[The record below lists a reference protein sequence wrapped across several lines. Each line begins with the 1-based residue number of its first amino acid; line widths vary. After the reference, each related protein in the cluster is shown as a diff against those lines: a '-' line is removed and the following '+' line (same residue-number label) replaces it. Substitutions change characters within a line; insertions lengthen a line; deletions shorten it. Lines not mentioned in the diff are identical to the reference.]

1 MNIAIVDDLKADSDQ
16 LKSILTSYAYE
27 NSLDLSIEVFSGGEE
42 FLSEYE
48 NYNYTLIFMD
58 IYMNGITGI
67 ETARKI
73 RETDT
78 DTAIVFLTSSSEF
91 MPEAF
96 SIHAYD
102 YISKPA
108 EIGRLYKVMDDFLKK
123 KTMAVDVPYLFF
135 TYEKDNVSVP
145 YSDIALIR
153 SIGHYNEI
161 ILKNQRTYKVRMTF
175 ASISDI
181 LSEDIRFLPVM
192 RGILV
197 NMDYITSLKN
207 GSCFIAG
214 DIQTPITLKKEK
226 QLEQIWKNY
235 IFNKIRNESE
245 VI

>member
-73 RETDT
+73 QETDT

>member
-1 MNIAIVDDLKADSDQ
+1 MNIAIVDDLRSDADQ
-16 LKSILTSYAYE
+16 LRTILMSYAYE

-42 FLSEYE
+42 FLYEYKK
-48 NYNYTLIFMD
+48 YNYTLIFMD
-58 IYMNGITGI
+58 IYMNGISGI
-67 ETARKI
+67 ETAQKI

-78 DTAIVFLTSSSEF
+78 DTAIIFLSTSNEF

-108 EIGRLYKVMDDFLKK
+108 ERGRLYKVMDDFLKK
-123 KTMAVDVPYLFF
+123 KTMTEDVPYLFF

-175 ASISDI
+175 SRISDI
-181 LSEDIRFLPVM
+181 LTEDIRFLPVM

-197 NMDYITSLKN
+197 NMDYITSLKD
-207 GSCFIAG
+207 GSCYIAG
-214 DIQTPITLKKEK
+214 DMQTPITLRKEK

>member
-1 MNIAIVDDLKADSDQ
+1 MNIAIVDDLKSDSDL
-16 LKSILTSYAYE
+16 LKSILLSYAYE
-27 NSLDLSIEVFSGGEE
+27 NSLDLSIETFLGGEE

-48 NYNYTLIFMD
+48 SYNYTLIFMD
-58 IYMNGITGI
+58 IFMNGITGI
-67 ETARKI
+67 ETAKKI

-78 DTAIVFLTSSSEF
+78 DTAIVFLTSSCEF
-91 MPEAF
+91 MPDAF

-102 YISKPA
+102 YIPKPA
-108 EIGRLYKVMDDFLKK
+108 ETSRLYKVMDDFLKK
-123 KTMAVDVPYLFF
+123 KTMAVDAPYLFF

-153 SIGHYNEI
+153 SIGHYMEI

-175 ASISDI
+175 SSISDI

-197 NMDYITSLKN
+197 NMDYITSVKN

>member
-1 MNIAIVDDLKADSDQ
+1 MNIAIVDDLKTDSDL
-16 LKSILTSYAYE
+16 LKSILMSYSYE
-27 NSLDLSIEVFSGGEE
+27 NSLDLSISTFSGGEE

-48 NYNYTLIFMD
+48 IYNYTLIFMD
-58 IYMNGITGI
+58 IYMDGISGI
-67 ETARKI
+67 ETAKRI

-78 DTAIVFLTSSSEF
+78 DTSIIFLTSSSDF

-108 EIGRLYKVMDDFLKK
+108 EKGRLYKVMDDFLKK
-123 KTMAVDVPYLFF
+123 KTMTTDVPYLFF
-135 TYEKDNVSVP
+135 TYEKDDVSVP

-153 SIGHYNEI
+153 SIGHYMEI

-175 ASISDI
+175 SSISDI
-181 LSEDIRFLPVM
+181 LSEDIRFLSVM

-197 NMDYITSLKN
+197 NMDYITSLKD
-207 GSCFIAG
+207 GSCLIAG

-245 VI
+245 II

>member
-161 ILKNQRTYKVRMTF
+161 F
-175 ASISDI
+175 S
-181 LSEDIRFLPVM
+181 
-192 RGILV
+192 
-197 NMDYITSLKN
+197 
-207 GSCFIAG
+207 
-214 DIQTPITLKKEK
+214 
-226 QLEQIWKNY
+226 
-235 IFNKIRNESE
+235 KIREHTKSE
-245 VI
+245 